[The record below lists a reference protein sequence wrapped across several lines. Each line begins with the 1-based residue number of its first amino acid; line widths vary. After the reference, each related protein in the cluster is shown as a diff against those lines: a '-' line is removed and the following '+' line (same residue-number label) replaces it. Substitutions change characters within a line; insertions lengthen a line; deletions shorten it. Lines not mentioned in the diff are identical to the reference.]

1 MKKLTGLINLDEEFS
16 TIMDFINIKW
26 ETADNMDLLIKE
38 VWDFG
43 ILLSRDKAE
52 SNYVLSNV
60 LSSKFNEFMS
70 FLGQNPEQSPPI
82 RLKFFSYLQI
92 IGNKTFLLNDFN
104 YYENEVVVKS
114 MIKKFPNIENI
125 KPLGWDKLIKDYK
138 DGDGMEEY
146 KCHQLKID
154 KKAFNGTNVEP
165 FDDCFVLNIALP
177 EVMYNE
183 MCQDTKSIVILLMN
197 VLDHSIKCNK
207 HNNSLK
213 YLDDIKKAEE
223 YFIYSQKENIPLS
236 SLSFNNI
243 LDNKMFDL
251 ALEKSILSLMSKA
264 SQNNNLNLKK

>member
-1 MKKLTGLINLDEEFS
+1 MKKLAGLINLDEELYS
-16 TIMDFINIKW
+16 IMDFIRIKW
-26 ETADNMDLLIKE
+26 ENADDIDLLIKE

-43 ILLSRDKAE
+43 SLLSKDKAE

-183 MCQDTKSIVILLMN
+183 MCQGTKSIVILLMN